1 MPSVTANTIS
11 VGIRPVKRGKYRAA
25 GPAADIGGQ
34 AIAGQAGQRET
45 AKQVEREGGK
55 AGADQSPFR
64 QARNPDEGDAGDKF
78 VEDRPERRIGREE
91 FQRAVRRD
99 LVIAERRDESEMP
112 DMGQGELEGVEGP
125 PGLGKHDQH
134 RDGAE
139 YHAARDSR
147 GEPGNP
153 FVGIDARRHAVPQ
166 GLGIGMIDDKAAEDE
181 EQVHGNIAVHE
192 QPGLSASNIVVE
204 HHDDRRDPAHAVE
217 DIEPLAR
224 RASLIHGGH
233 CHAKSPLF
241 PRALGEC
248 AEADNF

>member
-1 MPSVTANTIS
+1 
-11 VGIRPVKRGKYRAA
+11 
-25 GPAADIGGQ
+25 
-34 AIAGQAGQRET
+34 
-45 AKQVEREGGK
+45 
-55 AGADQSPFR
+55 
-64 QARNPDEGDAGDKF
+64 
-78 VEDRPERRIGREE
+78 
-91 FQRAVRRD
+91 
-99 LVIAERRDESEMP
+99 
-112 DMGQGELEGVEGP
+112 
-125 PGLGKHDQH
+125 
-134 RDGAE
+134 
-139 YHAARDSR
+139 
-147 GEPGNP
+147 
-153 FVGIDARRHAVPQ
+153 
-166 GLGIGMIDDKAAEDE
+166 MIDDKAAEDE